1 MKRRPDKVAHLGPE
15 FRKTATEKFRR
26 VNAAGATIQ
35 KSRGPESPAGAKSG
49 LNRDRGCPI
58 LPQTRR
64 ARNPMTKR
72 WIGMAVLCAGCLA
85 ASAAM
90 VTDRVATESDWVH
103 DLSFECEE
111 GAADGTLTVR
121 LGDDPVPV
129 RYFEVPVATWNE
141 LKAAESKGSFY
152 GKNIRQRFERQYGK
166 SRQEVFDSPIPVQ
179 TQVDA
184 LCAFNEEC
192 EGVVLQ
198 AIDKSAESIWVAAY
212 AFTRTR
218 IAAALIRAHQ
228 RGVRVEIKM
237 DSNQAEFAG
246 AQKLIEWLRQEG
258 IPVTLIHTAGEYSAM
273 HNKFMVFDLR
283 WVVAGSYNF
292 TTTAQV
298 SNWENLVWLDSA
310 DMAEQYKQA
319 WDAIVSDEATEP
331 KDAPPKEKKAEKADA
346 E

>member
-1 MKRRPDKVAHLGPE
+1 MAKQWLGVVA
-15 FRKTATEKFRR
+15 
-26 VNAAGATIQ
+26 
-35 KSRGPESPAGAKSG
+35 
-49 LNRDRGCPI
+49 
-58 LPQTRR
+58 
-64 ARNPMTKR
+64 
-72 WIGMAVLCAGCLA
+72 LCAGFA
-85 ASAAM
+85 AAAWAAPVRESAA
-90 VTDRVATESDWVH
+90 TDSDWVR
-103 DLSFECEE
+103 DLSFEYDE

-141 LKAAESKGSFY
+141 LKTAESKGSFY
-152 GKNIRQRFERQYGK
+152 GKNIRQRFERQYGQ
-166 SRQEVFDSPIPVQ
+166 SRQELFDSPIPVQ

-198 AIDKSAESIWVAAY
+198 NIDQSRESIWIAAY

-237 DSNQAEFAG
+237 DANQAEFAG
-246 AQKLIEWLRQEG
+246 AQKLIEWLRSEG
-258 IPVTLIHTAGEYSAM
+258 IPVALIHTAGEYSAM
-273 HNKFMVFDLR
+273 HNKFMVFDMSR
-283 WVVAGSYNF
+283 VVAGSYNF
-292 TTTAQV
+292 TTVAQV

-319 WDAIVSDEATEP
+319 WDAIASDEIAEP
-331 KDAPPKEKKAEKADA
+331 KEEPAQEKKDGK
-346 E
+346 

>member
-1 MKRRPDKVAHLGPE
+1 M
-15 FRKTATEKFRR
+15 RKQWL
-26 VNAAGATIQ
+26 V
-35 KSRGPESPAGAKSG
+35 
-49 LNRDRGCPI
+49 
-58 LPQTRR
+58 
-64 ARNPMTKR
+64 
-72 WIGMAVLCAGCLA
+72 LA
-85 ASAAM
+85 ALWGGCGLAQAAA
-90 VTDRVATESDWVH
+90 VVEQLATGSDWIH
-103 DLSFECEE
+103 DVTYTYEE
-111 GAADGTLTVR
+111 GAGDGTLTVR

-141 LKAAESKGSFY
+141 LKTAESKGSYY
-152 GKNIRQRFERQYGK
+152 GKNIRQRYERQYGK

-198 AIDKSAESIWVAAY
+198 NIDQSQESIWIAAY

-218 IAAALIRAHQ
+218 IAAALVRAHQ

-237 DSNQAEFAG
+237 DANQAEFAG
-246 AQKLIEWLRQEG
+246 AQKLIEWLRSEG
-258 IPVTLIHTAGEYSAM
+258 IPVTLIRTAGEYSAM
-273 HNKFMVFDLR
+273 HNKFMVFDMGR
-283 WVVAGSYNF
+283 VVMGSYNF
-292 TTTAQV
+292 TTVAQV

-319 WDAIVSDEATEP
+319 WDAIVSDEVAEP
-331 KDAPPKEKKAEKADA
+331 KEAKPKEKKAAAAGA